1 MTIYKQIKDVIEKY
15 DKIIILRHIIPD
27 GDAYGS
33 QLGLKELIKTNYPN
47 KEVYA
52 FGEEIEYLKHAGK
65 PDEFIDES
73 VFKEA
78 LVIVTDCGNV
88 ERIDNQNY
96 AKGAYLVKIDH
107 HPDATPYGDL
117 SWVDVTYTSASEMVG
132 DLAINNQWEITPVA
146 ARVIYHGICTDSGRF
161 LFGGISPRTFEVA
174 AKLIGTGFDVSEMY
188 KTMYKR
194 SFPVLA
200 LQSEL
205 IASAKVTDHKV
216 GYVILTD
223 ELIKKYNLSYDEN
236 GKFSNLLKD
245 IEGIDIWITFSIRE
259 DGKWRVEFR
268 SNNLAIN
275 ALAVKWGGGGHK
287 LASGAIIDNLEQVM
301 QIVAD
306 ANQIIIDGE

>member
-1 MTIYKQIKDVIEKY
+1 MTIYKQIKEVIEKY
-15 DKIIILRHIIPD
+15 DKIIILRHIVPD

-52 FGEEIEYLKHAGK
+52 FGEEIGYLKHAGT
-65 PDEFIDES
+65 PDVFTDEAI
-73 VFKEA
+73 FKDA

-96 AKGAYLVKIDH
+96 DKGAFLLKIDH

-117 SWVDVTYTSASEMVG
+117 SWVDVNYTSASEMVG
-132 DLAINNQWEITPVA
+132 DLAVNNNWEITPVA

-161 LFGGISPRTFEVA
+161 LFGGITPRTFEVCA
-174 AKLIGTGFDVSEMY
+174 RLIETGFDVFEMY

-216 GYVILTD
+216 GYIILPD
-223 ELIKKYNLSYDEN
+223 ELMKKYNLSYEEN

-245 IEGIDIWITFSIRE
+245 LEGIDIWITFSIRE

-268 SNNLAIN
+268 SNGIAVNE
-275 ALAVKWGGGGHK
+275 LAVKWGGGGHK
-287 LASGAIIDNLEQVM
+287 MAAGAIINNLDEAM
-301 QIVAD
+301 QIVED
-306 ANQIIIDGE
+306 ANQIIIDNE